1 MIILITGGAGFI
13 GSNLA
18 EALIAEGH
26 SVRIIDNLA
35 TGYKSNIEGIQYKA
49 EFLDGDIRD
58 IEIVMDAVSGVDAVV
73 HLAALPAVV
82 QSIENPLSTF
92 DANIKGTVNLLSACR
107 ELNVKRFVY
116 ASSAA
121 VYGDVKVMPVTEN
134 TPTLPISPYGID
146 KLSGEYYCRFFH
158 NNYGLESVVIRAFN
172 AFGPRQDS
180 KSYYSSVIPKFI
192 SRMLRGERPL
202 IYGDGEQTR
211 DFTYI
216 ANIVH
221 AIKLAL
227 FGTPKQ
233 FGVPINCAT
242 AKTVS
247 LNQLVSILNDQLHTD
262 LQPEYLPPVQGDIKH
277 SSADISLA
285 EQILSYQPIV
295 PFETG
300 IKETIE
306 YYRNL

>member
-1 MIILITGGAGFI
+1 MTILLTGGAGFI

-18 EALIAEGH
+18 EALVASGYT
-26 SVRIIDNLA
+26 VRILDNLA
-35 TGYKSNIEGIQYKA
+35 TGYKTNILAILEQVD
-49 EFLDGDIRD
+49 FLESDIRD
-58 IEIVMDAVSGVDAVV
+58 YDAVVDAMKGVDAVV

-107 ELNVKRFVY
+107 ESGVKRFVY

-158 NNYGLESVVIRAFN
+158 NNYGIESVILRFFN
-172 AFGPRQDS
+172 IFGPRQDS

-192 SRMLRGERPL
+192 SRMLKGERPL

-262 LQPEYLPPVQGDIKH
+262 IQPEYLPPVQGDIKH

-306 YYRNL
+306 YYRSI